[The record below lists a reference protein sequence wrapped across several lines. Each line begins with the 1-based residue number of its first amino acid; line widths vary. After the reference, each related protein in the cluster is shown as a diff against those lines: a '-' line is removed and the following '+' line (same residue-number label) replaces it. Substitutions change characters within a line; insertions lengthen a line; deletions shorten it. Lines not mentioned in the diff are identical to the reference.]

1 MNDITLLTLT
11 SVLLTFIIVLTK
23 ICFKS
28 KCNEIN
34 CYGIKIKRN
43 V

>member
-1 MNDITLLTLT
+1 MNDITLLTII
-11 SVLLTFIIVLTK
+11 SVSFTFIIILTK
-23 ICFKS
+23 LCFKS